1 MFSISRKQLIKAL
14 AVLPFA
20 IAALLYGGGYIS
32 QFLYNHHV
40 WQQAG
45 GTLYSGTS
53 PEFPDPGF
61 LPCILAAFRF
71 PYGLYGVGIC
81 VAVIG
86 ILVFM
91 VMRMGYSETGEYD
104 RDRNLI
110 YSNKGTYGTAGFMT
124 KKEMKG
130 VLDLVPD
137 IRKHHGTILG
147 ELDGRSAS
155 RRTPGST
162 AISPCTGPPA
172 QKRPGPSVSI

>member
-14 AVLPFA
+14 AALPFA
-20 IAALLYGGGYIS
+20 IAALLYGGGYIG

-61 LPCILAAFRF
+61 LPCVLAAFRF

-104 RDRNLI
+104 RDRNLV

-124 KKEMKG
+124 KK
-130 VLDLVPD
+130 
-137 IRKHHGTILG
+137 
-147 ELDGRSAS
+147 
-155 RRTPGST
+155 
-162 AISPCTGPPA
+162 
-172 QKRPGPSVSI
+172 

>member
-1 MFSISRKQLIKAL
+1 MFSISRKQLIKVL
-14 AVLPFA
+14 TVLPFA
-20 IAALLYGGGYIS
+20 VAALLYGGGYIS

-61 LPCILAAFRF
+61 LSCVLAAFRF

-91 VMRMGYSETGEYD
+91 VMRMGYSETG
-104 RDRNLI
+104 RI
-110 YSNKGTYGTAGFMT
+110 
-124 KKEMKG
+124 
-130 VLDLVPD
+130 
-137 IRKHHGTILG
+137 
-147 ELDGRSAS
+147 
-155 RRTPGST
+155 
-162 AISPCTGPPA
+162 
-172 QKRPGPSVSI
+172 